1 MCIPTSHW
9 LLRKKST
16 ERLKKGIQLPAC
28 SLEKSRG
35 RSLSKR
41 EYGVTFVG
49 ARDQIERQ
57 LKERKDIPHEKVWA
71 AASYLANL
79 KKVKIRVSFIVFLNL
94 PLLFV

>member
-1 MCIPTSHW
+1 
-9 LLRKKST
+9 
-16 ERLKKGIQLPAC
+16 
-28 SLEKSRG
+28 
-35 RSLSKR
+35 
-41 EYGVTFVG
+41 VTFVG